1 MIKKYKTAAG
11 IELTEEQSKLVASF
25 TRLMKKWDKN
35 ICINAISG
43 RLTLMLLGDAD
54 QNPISEISDEQG
66 FNRDNIIE
74 GLDFTDISSDG
85 GGW

>member
-1 MIKKYKTAAG
+1 
-11 IELTEEQSKLVASF
+11 
-25 TRLMKKWDKN
+25 
-35 ICINAISG
+35 
-43 RLTLMLLGDAD
+43 MLLGDAD